1 MGPTHDTTRN
11 RINRRQVVAS
21 GAALAA
27 TPILIGAGPGAVVAQ
42 SEATPAPLSGGTLR
56 IGVQGDPTSLDPHLT
71 VLAAAGI
78 VIEMV
83 YDGLLVVNPN
93 LIPTPALAESWTVSE
108 DALSYTFTLRPNA
121 AFQNGRSLVAG
132 DVVYSFN
139 RVLDEATGSPSASY
153 AAGIASIEAPDEAT
167 VTISL
172 AQPDASFL
180 TKLCWWGMSIV
191 PREEVEAN
199 GDLSQ
204 TMVGTGAF
212 AFNEYIPNTSISL
225 ARHDAYW
232 DAPKPYVDAV
242 DVLIIP
248 ENTSR
253 TTALISDS
261 VDIIE
266 QVPHNDIASLQ
277 ANEAVELAG
286 STATNLRWLVFNLR
300 REPFSSLEF
309 RQAVAAALDRQ
320 TIIDSAVFGYGEPLI
335 GLYPPA
341 FWAGYQ
347 GDVPAMDLGRA
358 EELLAS
364 VTLPE
369 GFAPE
374 LLTWAQYDFLSNTS
388 VVVQEQLRQIGIDA
402 EIDPRENATYIDRF
416 FSGDFDIAVMGASG
430 YMDPNEWLEQS
441 LHSEGP
447 NNAAGFSDPEL
458 DALLEE
464 GLIEQDQEAR
474 AAIYQQAQQIVI
486 DQAPWINLY
495 TSDTY
500 EGLHPRVRGFQ
511 HMLSGGLRSID
522 GVWLEDV

>member
-1 MGPTHDTTRN
+1 MP
-11 RINRRQVVAS
+11 
-21 GAALAA
+21 LAA
-27 TPILIGAGPGAVVAQ
+27 GLAPGASAAQ
-42 SEATPAPLSGGTLR
+42 STATPAPVSGGTLR
-56 IGVQGDPTSLDPHLT
+56 IGVQGDPTNLDPHLT
-71 VLAAAGI
+71 VLAAAGV

-83 YDGLLVVNPN
+83 YDGLLVVDAN
-93 LIPTPALAESWTVSE
+93 LIPTAALAESWSISDDFLT
-108 DALSYTFTLRPNA
+108 YTFTLRPNA
-121 AFQNGRSLVAG
+121 TFHNGRPLVAD

-139 RVLDEATGSPSASY
+139 RVMDEATGSPSASY
-153 AAGIASIEAPDEAT
+153 ASGIATIESPDDGT
-167 VTISL
+167 VTITL
-172 AQPDASFL
+172 NGPDASFL

-204 TMVGTGAF
+204 TMAGTGAF
-212 AFNEYIPNTSISL
+212 AFNEYIPNTRISMT
-225 ARHDAYW
+225 RHDGYW

-242 DVLIIP
+242 EVLIIP
-248 ENTSR
+248 EDTSR

-266 QVPHNDIASLQ
+266 QVPHKDIAILQ

-309 RQAVAAALDRQ
+309 RQAVAAALDRA
-320 TIIDSAVFGYGEPLI
+320 TILQSAVFGYGEPLI
-335 GLYPPA
+335 GLYPPE
-341 FWAGYQ
+341 FWAGYE
-347 GDVPAMDLGRA
+347 GEIPPMDLDRA
-358 EELLAS
+358 GELLAG
-364 VTLPE
+364 VTVPD
-369 GFAPE
+369 GFAPG

-388 VVVQEQLRQIGIDA
+388 IVVQEQLRQIGIEA
-402 EIDPRENATYIDRF
+402 EIDPEENATYIERF
-416 FSGDFDIAVMGASG
+416 FGGDFDIAVMGASG

-441 LHSEGP
+441 LKTDGP
-447 NNAAGFSDPEL
+447 NNAAGFSDPDL

-474 AAIYQQAQQIVI
+474 AEIYQQAQQIVI
-486 DQAPWINLY
+486 DQAPWISLY
-495 TSDTY
+495 TSSTY
-500 EGLHPRVRGFQ
+500 EGLHPRVKGFQ